1 MVYDVVYLSLKIRRG
16 PYKQNINLEI
26 TSTAFDESEIF
37 SVLQSHAPLKSL
49 PYYSIGDYCI

>member
-16 PYKQNINLEI
+16 PYKQNLNLEI

-37 SVLQSHAPLKSL
+37 TVLHSNAPLKSL